1 MDCHPIKPVN
11 WLGKKSE
18 VTCIE
23 KQGGEYFFSSPFLH
37 RFLIQNVLSVASE
50 RVEKGHTKQ

>member
-23 KQGGEYFFSSPFLH
+23 KQSGGYFFS
-37 RFLIQNVLSVASE
+37 LSFPSQVFNSNMLPVASE
-50 RVEKGHTKQ
+50 QDEKGH